1 MSYSIKNTVT
11 LLRDAEVS
19 PLDPTLQSYFD
30 RYYELVLRELA
41 GVKNSRRKLLPEEA
55 AELRHAVE
63 SLIEVQGT
71 MYT

>member
-1 MSYSIKNTVT
+1 MPYSIKNTAI
-11 LLRDAEVS
+11 LLRDAES

-41 GVKNSRRKLLPEEA
+41 GVKNLRRKLLPEEA

-63 SLIEVQGT
+63 SLIEVQGA
-71 MYT
+71 MYK